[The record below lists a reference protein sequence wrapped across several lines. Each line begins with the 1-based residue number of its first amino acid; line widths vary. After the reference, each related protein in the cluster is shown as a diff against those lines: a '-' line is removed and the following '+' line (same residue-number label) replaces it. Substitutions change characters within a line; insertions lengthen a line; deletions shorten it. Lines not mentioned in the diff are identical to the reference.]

1 MNDFALRITLEL
13 GTRHREFEAAE
24 LAAILEFDDL
34 EPVLLGL
41 LFQGPHPHV
50 VNKRRE
56 GREGGASR
64 KENNENV
71 SFVREEEGRER
82 GCRGEGREEED
93 RDFASFLAERLD
105 DAKSLAFYR
114 RVARIVP
121 SPIIRD
127 CLTRALDLPA
137 RDVRRSRAAYFTTL
151 CLPHLREHEAEA
163 NRSRH
168 T

>member
-13 GTRHREFEAAE
+13 GTHHREFEAAE
-24 LAAILEFDDL
+24 LAAILELDDL
-34 EPVLLGL
+34 EPALLGL
-41 LFQGPHPHV
+41 LFQGPHPQV
-50 VNKRRE
+50 VNKRR
-56 GREGGASR
+56 GTLGGGDSR
-64 KENNENV
+64 QENNENV

-82 GCRGEGREEED
+82 GCRGEGREEEA
-93 RDFASFLAERLD
+93 RELASFLAERLD

-114 RVARIVP
+114 RIARIVP

-137 RDVRRSRAAYFTTL
+137 RDVRRSRAAYFTAL
-151 CLPHLREHEAEA
+151 CLPHLREHEAAA
-163 NRSRH
+163 NRSPQ